1 MKIVKIAV
9 INKTF
14 PGTRRNMMP
23 RKEKSKKVTVL
34 RVLRNHD
41 S

>member
-1 MKIVKIAV
+1 MKMVKIAV

-14 PGTRRNMMP
+14 PGTRRNMMR
-23 RKEKSKKVTVL
+23 RKEKFKRVTVS